1 MNEVD
6 RQVAALQAQSEE
18 KNKTEYSVEVESE
31 DISQPTEEKEVEI
44 PQETKTFE
52 AEVVED
58 DGQEEPVVE
67 DKSKQEEVKTEED
80 QPKEDSKQKYS
91 KSVQKRFDEYAYQLG
106 ESKRREEEA
115 IQIAQAI
122 KNERD
127 KIQEELQKLNSGYVN
142 EMGGRLTGSME
153 AAKAKLKKAME
164 DQDYDAVANAQ
175 LEIGRL
181 GAEQSQYEKM
191 KAQEE
196 ARAKAP
202 KQEREVEIPQA
213 PAQQQAVKDPKA
225 EAWAVENDWFGTDK
239 VMTNVAYAIHE
250 DLVNQGVD
258 PRTDY
263 YYSEIDKRMRE
274 NLPHKFQ
281 QDSSSEEPARQQP
294 VQTVASAHR
303 NRGTGRNV
311 VKLSSSEAAIAKRL
325 GLSNEQYASEKL
337 KLQRR

>member
-6 RQVAALQAQSEE
+6 RQVAELQAQSGE
-18 KNKTEYSVEVESE
+18 KKKAEYSVEVESE
-31 DISQPTEEKEVEI
+31 DTAAPTEENEIEI
-44 PQETKTFE
+44 PQESKTFQ
-52 AEVVED
+52 AEVD
-58 DGQEEPVVE
+58 DTQEEPVVE
-67 DKSKQEEVKTEED
+67 DKSKQEEVKAEEE
-80 QPKEDSKQKYS
+80 PKEDSKQNYS

-106 ESKRREEEA
+106 ESRRREEEA
-115 IQIAQAI
+115 IKIAQAI
-122 KNERD
+122 KSERD
-127 KIQEELQKLNSGYVN
+127 KIQEELGKLNSGYVN

-153 AAKAKLKKAME
+153 AAKAKLKKAVE
-164 DQDYDAVANAQ
+164 DQDTDAMATAQ
-175 LEIGRL
+175 LEIGKL
-181 GAEQSQYEKM
+181 GAEQTRYEQIKL
-191 KAQEE
+191 QEE
-196 ARAKAP
+196 ARANAP
-202 KQEREVEIPQA
+202 KQEKEVEIPQA
-213 PAQQQAVKDPKA
+213 QAQQPAIKDPKA
-225 EAWAVENDWFGTDK
+225 ESWASENKWFGRDK

-263 YYSEIDKRMRE
+263 YYTEIDKRMRD

-281 QDSSSEEPARQQP
+281 QDSSSEEPAKQQP
-294 VQTVASAHR
+294 VQTVASANR

>member
-6 RQVAALQAQSEE
+6 RQVAELQAQSG
-18 KNKTEYSVEVESE
+18 NKKMQEYSVEVESE
-31 DISQPTEEKEVEI
+31 DIPSETEENEIEI
-44 PQETKTFE
+44 PQKKKTFE
-52 AEVVED
+52 VEAND
-58 DGQEEPVVE
+58 QEEPVVE
-67 DKSKQEEVKTEED
+67 EPKQEEVAEES
-80 QPKEDSKQKYS
+80 KEDSKKNYS

-106 ESKRREEEA
+106 ESRRREEEA
-115 IQIAQAI
+115 IAIAQAI
-122 KNERD
+122 KAERD
-127 KIQEELQKLNSGYVN
+127 KIKQELSQLNTGYMS
-142 EMGGRLTGSME
+142 EFGGRVTGSLE

-164 DQDYDAVANAQ
+164 DQDYDAVASAQ

-181 GAEQSQYEKM
+181 GAEQTRYEQM
-191 KAQEE
+191 KAQQE
-196 ARAKAP
+196 ALAKAP
-202 KQEREVEIPQA
+202 KQEKEIEIPQRQEQS
-213 PAQQQAVKDPKA
+213 PVKDPKA
-225 EAWAVENDWFGTDK
+225 ESWAEKNDWFGRDK

-250 DLVNQGVD
+250 DLVNQGID

-274 NLPHKFQ
+274 NLPHKFEQ
-281 QDSSSEEPARQQP
+281 NSSNEEPARQQP

>member
-6 RQVAALQAQSEE
+6 RQVAELQAQSG
-18 KNKTEYSVEVESE
+18 NKTKQEYSVEVESE
-31 DISQPTEEKEVEI
+31 DIASQTEENEIEI
-44 PQETKTFE
+44 PQERKTFE
-52 AEVVED
+52 VEVDETQED
-58 DGQEEPVVE
+58 PVVE
-67 DKSKQEEVKTEED
+67 DKSKQEEVKDEEE
-80 QPKEDSKQKYS
+80 PKEDSKNKYS

-106 ESKRREEEA
+106 ESRRREEEA
-115 IQIAQAI
+115 ITIAQAI
-122 KNERD
+122 KAERD
-127 KIQEELQKLNSGYVN
+127 KIKDELGKLNSGYVN
-142 EMGGRLTGSME
+142 EMGGRLTGSIE
-153 AAKAKLKKAME
+153 AAKSKLKKAME

-175 LEIGRL
+175 IEIGRL
-181 GAEQSQYEKM
+181 GAEQSQYEQM
-191 KAQEE
+191 KAQQEV
-196 ARAKAP
+196 RAKAP
-202 KQEREVEIPQA
+202 KQEREVEIPKA
-213 PAQQQAVKDPKA
+213 PQQQPVKDPKA
-225 EAWAVENDWFGTDK
+225 EVWASENEWFGTDK

-274 NLPHKFQ
+274 NLPHKFEQ
-281 QDSSSEEPARQQP
+281 NSSSEEPARQQP

>member
-6 RQVAALQAQSEE
+6 RQVAELQAQVG
-18 KNKTEYSVEVESE
+18 NKAKQEYSVEVESE
-31 DISQPTEEKEVEI
+31 DIASPTEENEIEI
-44 PQETKTFE
+44 PQEKKTFE
-52 AEVVED
+52 VESD
-58 DGQEEPVVE
+58 NQEEPVVE
-67 DKSKQEEVKTEED
+67 DKSKQEEVSLEEEE
-80 QPKEDSKQKYS
+80 PKEDSKQKYS

-106 ESKRREEEA
+106 ESRRREEEA

-122 KNERD
+122 KAERD
-127 KIQEELQKLNSGYVN
+127 KIQEELGKLNSGYVT

-181 GAEQSQYEKM
+181 GAEQGQYEQM
-191 KAQEE
+191 KAQQE
-196 ARAKAP
+196 ALAKAP
-202 KQEREVEIPQA
+202 KQEKEVEIPKA
-213 PAQQQAVKDPKA
+213 PQQQPVKDPKA
-225 EAWAVENDWFGTDK
+225 ESWAAENEWFGTDK

>member
-6 RQVAALQAQSEE
+6 RQVAELQAQVG
-18 KNKTEYSVEVESE
+18 NKAKQEYSVEVESE
-31 DISQPTEEKEVEI
+31 DIASQTEENEIEI
-44 PQETKTFE
+44 PQERKTFE
-52 AEVVED
+52 AEVDETQGD
-58 DGQEEPVVE
+58 PVVE
-67 DKSKQEEVKTEED
+67 DKSKQEEVEE
-80 QPKEDSKQKYS
+80 PKEDSKQKYS

-106 ESKRREEEA
+106 ESRRREEEA
-115 IQIAQAI
+115 IEIAQAI
-122 KNERD
+122 KAERD
-127 KIQEELQKLNSGYVN
+127 KIKDELGKLNSGYVT

-175 LEIGRL
+175 FEIGKL
-181 GAEQSQYEKM
+181 STEQSRYEQI
-191 KAQEE
+191 KAQQE
-196 ARAKAP
+196 ALANAP
-202 KQEREVEIPQA
+202 KQEREIEIPKVQ
-213 PAQQQAVKDPKA
+213 PQQPVKDPKA
-225 EAWAVENDWFGTDK
+225 ESWAEKNEWFGTDK

-281 QDSSSEEPARQQP
+281 QDSSSEESVRQQP

>member
-6 RQVAALQAQSEE
+6 KQVAELQAQSE
-18 KNKTEYSVEVESE
+18 KKQKAEYSVEVESE
-31 DISQPTEEKEVEI
+31 DVAAPTEEKEIEI
-44 PQETKTFE
+44 PQDNKTFE
-52 AEVVED
+52 AEVEEVQEKTVE
-58 DGQEEPVVE
+58 EKP
-67 DKSKQEEVKTEED
+67 KQEEVKTEEE
-80 QPKEDSKQKYS
+80 PKEDSKQNYS

-106 ESKRREEEA
+106 ESRRREEEA
-115 IQIAQAI
+115 INIAQAI
-122 KNERD
+122 KDERD
-127 KIQEELQKLNSGYVN
+127 KVQEELSKINSGYVN

-153 AAKAKLKKAME
+153 AAKAKLKKAVE
-164 DQDYDAVANAQ
+164 DQDSDAMASAQ
-175 LEIGRL
+175 LEIGKL
-181 GAEQSQYEKM
+181 GAEQTRYEQI

-196 ARAKAP
+196 AKVTAP
-202 KQEREVEIPQA
+202 KQEKQVEIPQ
-213 PAQQQAVKDPKA
+213 PQPQPAVKDPKA
-225 EAWAVENDWFGTDK
+225 ESWAANNEWFGSDK

-263 YYSEIDKRMRE
+263 YYTEIDKRMRD

-281 QDSSSEEPARQQP
+281 QDSSTEEPAKQQP

-311 VKLSSSEAAIAKRL
+311 VKLSSTEAAIAKRL

>member
-6 RQVAALQAQSEE
+6 RQVAELQAQSG
-18 KNKTEYSVEVESE
+18 NKTKQEYSVEVESE
-31 DISQPTEEKEVEI
+31 DIASPTEENEIEI
-44 PQETKTFE
+44 PQERKTFE
-52 AEVVED
+52 AEVDETQGD
-58 DGQEEPVVE
+58 PVVE
-67 DKSKQEEVKTEED
+67 DKSKQEEVEE
-80 QPKEDSKQKYS
+80 PKEDSKQKYS

-106 ESKRREEEA
+106 ESRRREEEA
-115 IQIAQAI
+115 IAIAQAI
-122 KNERD
+122 KAERD
-127 KIQEELQKLNSGYVN
+127 KIQEELGKLNSGYVT

-181 GAEQSQYEKM
+181 GAEQTRYEQI
-191 KAQEE
+191 KAHQE
-196 ARAKAP
+196 ALAKAP
-202 KQEREVEIPQA
+202 KQEREVEIPKA
-213 PAQQQAVKDPKA
+213 PQQQPVKDPKA
-225 EAWAVENDWFGTDK
+225 ESWAEKNEWFGTDK

-274 NLPHKFQ
+274 NLPHKFEQ
-281 QDSSSEEPARQQP
+281 NSSSEESVRQQP

>member
-6 RQVAALQAQSEE
+6 RQVAELQAQVG
-18 KNKTEYSVEVESE
+18 NKAKKEYFVEVESE
-31 DISQPTEEKEVEI
+31 DIASQTEENEIEI
-44 PQETKTFE
+44 PQERKTFE
-52 AEVVED
+52 VEVDETQED
-58 DGQEEPVVE
+58 PVVE
-67 DKSKQEEVKTEED
+67 DKSKQEEVKDEEE
-80 QPKEDSKQKYS
+80 PKEDSKNKYS

-106 ESKRREEEA
+106 ESRRREEEA

-122 KNERD
+122 KAERD
-127 KIQEELQKLNSGYVN
+127 KIQEELGKLNSGYVT
-142 EMGGRLTGSME
+142 EMGGRLTGSIE

-175 LEIGRL
+175 IEIGRL
-181 GAEQSQYEKM
+181 GAEQSQYEQM
-191 KAQEE
+191 KAQQEV
-196 ARAKAP
+196 RAKAP
-202 KQEREVEIPQA
+202 KQEREVEIPKA
-213 PAQQQAVKDPKA
+213 PQQQPVKDPKA
-225 EAWAVENDWFGTDK
+225 EVWASENEWFGTDK

-274 NLPHKFQ
+274 NLPHKFEQ
-281 QDSSSEEPARQQP
+281 NSSSEEPARQQP

>member
-1 MNEVD
+1 
-6 RQVAALQAQSEE
+6 
-18 KNKTEYSVEVESE
+18 VESE
-31 DISQPTEEKEVEI
+31 DVAAPTEEKEIEI
-44 PQETKTFE
+44 PQESKTFE
-52 AEVVED
+52 AEVEET
-58 DGQEEPVVE
+58 QEEPVVE
-67 DKSKQEEVKTEED
+67 ETPKQEQVNSEEEE
-80 QPKEDSKQKYS
+80 PKKDSKEKYS

-106 ESKRREEEA
+106 EARRREEEA
-115 IQIAQAI
+115 IKIAQAI
-122 KNERD
+122 KSERD
-127 KIQEELQKLNSGYVN
+127 KVQDELSKLNSGYVN

-153 AAKAKLKKAME
+153 AAKAKLKKAVE
-164 DQDYDAVANAQ
+164 DQDADAMASAQ
-175 LEIGRL
+175 LEIGKL
-181 GAEQSQYEKM
+181 GAEQTRYEQM

-196 ARAKAP
+196 ARATAP
-202 KQEREVEIPQA
+202 KQEKEVEIPQPQPQNA
-213 PAQQQAVKDPKA
+213 IKDPKA
-225 EAWAVENDWFGTDK
+225 ESWAANNEWFGSDK

-263 YYSEIDKRMRE
+263 YYTEIDKRMRE

-281 QDSSSEEPARQQP
+281 QDSSSEEPAKQQP

-311 VKLSSSEAAIAKRL
+311 VKLSSTEAAIAKRL

>member
-6 RQVAALQAQSEE
+6 RQVAELQAQSGE
-18 KNKTEYSVEVESE
+18 KKKAEYSVEVESE
-31 DISQPTEEKEVEI
+31 DTSQPIEEKEVEI
-44 PQETKTFE
+44 PQEQKTFQ
-52 AEVVED
+52 AEVD
-58 DGQEEPVVE
+58 DTQEEPVVE
-67 DKSKQEEVKTEED
+67 DKSKQEEVRAEEETSS
-80 QPKEDSKQKYS
+80 KEDSKQKYS

-213 PAQQQAVKDPKA
+213 PTQQQAVKDPKA

>member
-6 RQVAALQAQSEE
+6 RQVAELQGQVG
-18 KNKTEYSVEVESE
+18 NKAKQEYSVEVESE
-31 DISQPTEEKEVEI
+31 DIASQTEENEIEI
-44 PQETKTFE
+44 PQERKTFE
-52 AEVVED
+52 AEVDETQGD
-58 DGQEEPVVE
+58 PVVE
-67 DKSKQEEVKTEED
+67 DKSKQEEVEE
-80 QPKEDSKQKYS
+80 PKEDSKQKYS

-106 ESKRREEEA
+106 ESRRREEEA
-115 IQIAQAI
+115 IAIAQAI
-122 KNERD
+122 KAERD
-127 KIQEELQKLNSGYVN
+127 KIKDELGKLNSGYVN

-164 DQDYDAVANAQ
+164 DQYYDAVANAQ
-175 LEIGRL
+175 FEIGKL
-181 GAEQSQYEKM
+181 STEQSRYEQI
-191 KAQEE
+191 KAQQE
-196 ARAKAP
+196 ALANAP
-202 KQEREVEIPQA
+202 KQEREIEIPKVQ
-213 PAQQQAVKDPKA
+213 PQQPVKDPKA
-225 EAWAVENDWFGTDK
+225 ESWAEKNEWFGTDK

>member
-6 RQVAALQAQSEE
+6 RQVAELQAQSE
-18 KNKTEYSVEVESE
+18 KKPKAEYSVEVESE
-31 DISQPTEEKEVEI
+31 DVAAPTEEKEIEI
-44 PQETKTFE
+44 PQESKTFE
-52 AEVVED
+52 AEVEET
-58 DGQEEPVVE
+58 QEEPVVE
-67 DKSKQEEVKTEED
+67 ETPKQEQVNSEEEE
-80 QPKEDSKQKYS
+80 PKKDSKEKYS

-106 ESKRREEEA
+106 EARRREEEA
-115 IQIAQAI
+115 IKIAQAI
-122 KNERD
+122 KSERD
-127 KIQEELQKLNSGYVN
+127 KVQDELSKLNSGYVN

-153 AAKAKLKKAME
+153 AAKAKLKKAVE
-164 DQDYDAVANAQ
+164 DQDADAMASAQ
-175 LEIGRL
+175 LEIGKL
-181 GAEQSQYEKM
+181 GAEQTRYEQM

-196 ARAKAP
+196 ARATVP
-202 KQEREVEIPQA
+202 KQEKEVEIPQPQPQNA
-213 PAQQQAVKDPKA
+213 IKDPKA
-225 EAWAVENDWFGTDK
+225 ESWAANNEWFGSDK

-263 YYSEIDKRMRE
+263 YYTEIDKRMRE

-281 QDSSSEEPARQQP
+281 QDSSSEEPAKQQP

-311 VKLSSSEAAIAKRL
+311 VKLSSTEAAIAKRL

>member
-6 RQVAALQAQSEE
+6 RQVAELQAQVG
-18 KNKTEYSVEVESE
+18 NKAKQEYFVEVESE
-31 DISQPTEEKEVEI
+31 DIASQTEENEIEI
-44 PQETKTFE
+44 PQERKTFE
-52 AEVVED
+52 VEVDETQGD
-58 DGQEEPVVE
+58 PVVE
-67 DKSKQEEVKTEED
+67 DKSKQEEVKDEEE
-80 QPKEDSKQKYS
+80 PKEDSKNKYS

-106 ESKRREEEA
+106 ESRRREEEA
-115 IQIAQAI
+115 ITIAQAI
-122 KNERD
+122 KAERD
-127 KIQEELQKLNSGYVN
+127 KIKDELGKLNSGYVN
-142 EMGGRLTGSME
+142 EMGGRLTGSIE
-153 AAKAKLKKAME
+153 AAKSKLKKAME

-175 LEIGRL
+175 IEIGRL
-181 GAEQSQYEKM
+181 GAEQSQYEQM
-191 KAQEE
+191 KAQQEV
-196 ARAKAP
+196 RAKAP
-202 KQEREVEIPQA
+202 KQEREVEIPKA
-213 PAQQQAVKDPKA
+213 PQQQPVKDPKA
-225 EAWAVENDWFGTDK
+225 EVWASENEWFGTDK

-274 NLPHKFQ
+274 NLPHKFEQ
-281 QDSSSEEPARQQP
+281 NSSSEEPARQQP

>member
-6 RQVAALQAQSEE
+6 RQVAELQAQSGE
-18 KNKTEYSVEVESE
+18 KKKAEYSVEVESE
-31 DISQPTEEKEVEI
+31 DVAAQTEENEIEI
-44 PQETKTFE
+44 PQEKKTFE
-52 AEVVED
+52 AEVQD
-58 DGQEEPVVE
+58 TQEEPVVE
-67 DKSKQEEVKTEED
+67 DKSKQEEVQTEEE
-80 QPKEDSKQKYS
+80 PKEDSKQNYS

-106 ESKRREEEA
+106 ESRRREEEA
-115 IQIAQAI
+115 IKIAQAI
-122 KNERD
+122 KSERD
-127 KIQEELQKLNSGYVN
+127 KIQEELGKLNSGYVN

-153 AAKAKLKKAME
+153 AAKAKLKKAVE
-164 DQDYDAVANAQ
+164 DQDTDAMATAQ
-175 LEIGRL
+175 LEIGKL
-181 GAEQSQYEKM
+181 GAEQTRYEQIKL
-191 KAQEE
+191 QEE
-196 ARAKAP
+196 ARANAP
-202 KQEREVEIPQA
+202 KQEKEVEIPQA
-213 PAQQQAVKDPKA
+213 QAQQPAIKDPKA
-225 EAWAVENDWFGTDK
+225 ESWASENKWFGRDK

-263 YYSEIDKRMRE
+263 YYTEIDKRMRD
-274 NLPHKFQ
+274 NLPHKFE
-281 QDSSSEEPARQQP
+281 QDSSTEEPAKQQP

>member
-6 RQVAALQAQSEE
+6 RQVAELQAQVG
-18 KNKTEYSVEVESE
+18 NKAKKEYFVEVESE
-31 DISQPTEEKEVEI
+31 DIASQTEENEIEI
-44 PQETKTFE
+44 PQERKTFE
-52 AEVVED
+52 VEVDETQED
-58 DGQEEPVVE
+58 PVVE
-67 DKSKQEEVKTEED
+67 DKSKQEEVKDEEE
-80 QPKEDSKQKYS
+80 PKEDSKNKYS

-106 ESKRREEEA
+106 ESRRREEEA

-122 KNERD
+122 KAERD
-127 KIQEELQKLNSGYVN
+127 KIQEELGKLNSGYVT

-175 LEIGRL
+175 IEIGRL
-181 GAEQSQYEKM
+181 GAEQSQYEQI
-191 KAQEE
+191 KAQQEV
-196 ARAKAP
+196 RAKAP
-202 KQEREVEIPQA
+202 KQEREVEIPKA
-213 PAQQQAVKDPKA
+213 PQQQPVKDPKA
-225 EAWAVENDWFGTDK
+225 EVWASENEWFGTDK

-274 NLPHKFQ
+274 NLPHKFEQ
-281 QDSSSEEPARQQP
+281 NSSSEEPARQQP

>member
-6 RQVAALQAQSEE
+6 RQVAELQAQSE
-18 KNKTEYSVEVESE
+18 KKPKAEYSVEVESE
-31 DISQPTEEKEVEI
+31 DVAAPTEEKEIEI
-44 PQETKTFE
+44 PQESKTFE
-52 AEVVED
+52 AEVEET
-58 DGQEEPVVE
+58 QEEPVVE
-67 DKSKQEEVKTEED
+67 ETPKQEQVNSEEEE
-80 QPKEDSKQKYS
+80 PKKDSKEKYS

-106 ESKRREEEA
+106 EARRREEEA
-115 IQIAQAI
+115 IKIAQAI
-122 KNERD
+122 KSERD
-127 KIQEELQKLNSGYVN
+127 KVQDELSKLNSGYVN

-153 AAKAKLKKAME
+153 AAKAKLKKAVE
-164 DQDYDAVANAQ
+164 DQDADAMASAQ
-175 LEIGRL
+175 LEIGKL
-181 GAEQSQYEKM
+181 GAEQTRYEQM

-196 ARAKAP
+196 ARATAP
-202 KQEREVEIPQA
+202 KQEKEVEIPQPQPQNA
-213 PAQQQAVKDPKA
+213 IKDPKA
-225 EAWAVENDWFGTDK
+225 ESWAANNEWFGSDK

-263 YYSEIDKRMRE
+263 YYTEIDKRMRE

-281 QDSSSEEPARQQP
+281 QDSSSEEPAKQQP

-311 VKLSSSEAAIAKRL
+311 VKLSSTEAAIAKRL

>member
-6 RQVAALQAQSEE
+6 RQVAELQA
-18 KNKTEYSVEVESE
+18 KVGNKAKQEYFVEVESE
-31 DISQPTEEKEVEI
+31 DIASQTEENEIEI
-44 PQETKTFE
+44 PQERKTFE
-52 AEVVED
+52 VEVDETQED
-58 DGQEEPVVE
+58 PVVE
-67 DKSKQEEVKTEED
+67 DKSKQEEVKDEEE
-80 QPKEDSKQKYS
+80 PKEDSKNKYS

-106 ESKRREEEA
+106 ESRRREEEA

-122 KNERD
+122 KAERD
-127 KIQEELQKLNSGYVN
+127 KIQEELGKLNSGYVT
-142 EMGGRLTGSME
+142 EMGGRLTGSIE

-175 LEIGRL
+175 IEIGRL
-181 GAEQSQYEKM
+181 GAEQSQYEQM
-191 KAQEE
+191 KAQQEV
-196 ARAKAP
+196 RAKAP
-202 KQEREVEIPQA
+202 KQEREVEISKA
-213 PAQQQAVKDPKA
+213 PQQQPVKDPKA
-225 EAWAVENDWFGTDK
+225 EVWASENEWFGTDK

-274 NLPHKFQ
+274 NLPHKFEQ
-281 QDSSSEEPARQQP
+281 NSSSEEPARQQP

>member
-6 RQVAALQAQSEE
+6 RQVAELQAESE
-18 KNKTEYSVEVESE
+18 KKQKTEYSVEVESE
-31 DISQPTEEKEVEI
+31 DVAAPTEEKEIEI
-44 PQETKTFE
+44 PQESKTFE
-52 AEVVED
+52 AEVEKS
-58 DGQEEPVVE
+58 QEEPVE
-67 DKSKQEEVKTEED
+67 EEPKQEEVKTEEEE
-80 QPKEDSKQKYS
+80 PKEDSKQKYS

-106 ESKRREEEA
+106 ESRRREEEA
-115 IQIAQAI
+115 INIAQAI
-122 KNERD
+122 KEERD
-127 KIQEELQKLNSGYVN
+127 KVQEELSKLNSGYVN

-153 AAKAKLKKAME
+153 AAKAKLKKAVE
-164 DQDYDAVANAQ
+164 DQDADAMASAQ
-175 LEIGRL
+175 LEIGKL
-181 GAEQSQYEKM
+181 GAEQTRYEQM

-196 ARAKAP
+196 ARATAP
-202 KQEREVEIPQA
+202 KQEKEVEIPKSQ
-213 PAQQQAVKDPKA
+213 PQSAVKDPKA
-225 EAWAVENDWFGTDK
+225 ESWAANNDWFGSDK

-263 YYSEIDKRMRE
+263 YYTEIDKRMRE

-281 QDSSSEEPARQQP
+281 QDSSTEEPAKQQP

-311 VKLSSSEAAIAKRL
+311 VKLSSTEAAIAKRL

>member
-6 RQVAALQAQSEE
+6 RQVAELQAQSEQ
-18 KNKTEYSVEVESE
+18 KQKAEYSVEVESE
-31 DISQPTEEKEVEI
+31 DVAAPTEEKEVEI
-44 PQETKTFE
+44 PQESKTFE
-52 AEVVED
+52 AEVEEV
-58 DGQEEPVVE
+58 QEEPVE
-67 DKSKQEEVKTEED
+67 QKPKQEEVKTEEE
-80 QPKEDSKQKYS
+80 PKEDSKQNYS

-106 ESKRREEEA
+106 ESRRREEEA
-115 IQIAQAI
+115 IKIAQAI
-122 KNERD
+122 KDERD
-127 KIQEELQKLNSGYVN
+127 KVQEELSKINSGYVN

-153 AAKAKLKKAME
+153 AAKAKLKKAVE
-164 DQDYDAVANAQ
+164 DQDSDAMASAQ
-175 LEIGRL
+175 LEIGKL
-181 GAEQSQYEKM
+181 GAEQTRYEQI

-196 ARAKAP
+196 ARVTAP
-202 KQEREVEIPQA
+202 KQEKQVEIPQSQ
-213 PAQQQAVKDPKA
+213 PQPAVKDPKA
-225 EAWAVENDWFGTDK
+225 ESWAANNEWFGSDK

-263 YYSEIDKRMRE
+263 YYTEIDKRMRD
-274 NLPHKFQ
+274 NLPHKFE
-281 QDSSSEEPARQQP
+281 QDSSTEEPAKQQP

-311 VKLSSSEAAIAKRL
+311 VKLSSTEAAIAKRL

>member
-6 RQVAALQAQSEE
+6 RQVAELQAQVG
-18 KNKTEYSVEVESE
+18 NKAKQEYSVEVESE
-31 DISQPTEEKEVEI
+31 DIASQTEENEIEI
-44 PQETKTFE
+44 PQERKTFE
-52 AEVVED
+52 AEVDET
-58 DGQEEPVVE
+58 QEEPVVE
-67 DKSKQEEVKTEED
+67 DKSKQEEVKDEEE
-80 QPKEDSKQKYS
+80 PKEDSKQKYS

-106 ESKRREEEA
+106 ESRRREEEA
-115 IQIAQAI
+115 IAIAQAI
-122 KNERD
+122 KAERD
-127 KIQEELQKLNSGYVN
+127 KIQEELGKLNSGYVT

-181 GAEQSQYEKM
+181 GAEQSQYEQM
-191 KAQEE
+191 KAQQE
-196 ARAKAP
+196 ALAKAP
-202 KQEREVEIPQA
+202 KQEREVEIPKA
-213 PAQQQAVKDPKA
+213 PQQQPVKDPKA
-225 EAWAVENDWFGTDK
+225 ESWAAENEWFGTDK

-274 NLPHKFQ
+274 NLPHKFS

>member
-6 RQVAALQAQSEE
+6 RQVAELQA
-18 KNKTEYSVEVESE
+18 KVGNKAKKEYFVEVESE
-31 DISQPTEEKEVEI
+31 DIASQTEENEIEI
-44 PQETKTFE
+44 PQEKKTFE
-52 AEVVED
+52 VESD
-58 DGQEEPVVE
+58 NQEEPVVE
-67 DKSKQEEVKTEED
+67 DKSKQQEVSFEEEE
-80 QPKEDSKQKYS
+80 PKEDSKQKYS

-106 ESKRREEEA
+106 ESRRREEEA

-122 KNERD
+122 KAERD
-127 KIQEELQKLNSGYVN
+127 KIQEELGKLNSGYVT

-175 LEIGRL
+175 IEIGRL
-181 GAEQSQYEKM
+181 GAEQSQYEQM
-191 KAQEE
+191 KAQQEV
-196 ARAKAP
+196 RAKAP
-202 KQEREVEIPQA
+202 KQEREVEIPKA
-213 PAQQQAVKDPKA
+213 PQQQPVKDPKA
-225 EAWAVENDWFGTDK
+225 EVWASENEWFGTDK

-274 NLPHKFQ
+274 NLPHKFEQ
-281 QDSSSEEPARQQP
+281 NSSSEEPARQQP